1 MSDDS
6 YTLKELVQE
15 LRMETSRQST
25 TLTKITSSLES
36 IEKHLATL
44 NSKVASHEK
53 KFYDYDMLKAKGM
66 VVWAVVV
73 FVATTVVNRLI

>member
-1 MSDDS
+1 MADDS

-15 LRMETSRQST
+15 LRLETNKQST
-25 TLTKITSSLES
+25 TLTMITSSLQS
-36 IEKHLATL
+36 IDTHLAQL

-66 VVWAVVV
+66 VVWAVLV
-73 FVATTVVNRLI
+73 FVASTLANKLI